1 MAEIIKQT
9 RDGDYLI
16 SVYKEVTKTSEDYYE
31 VKTHAPIE
39 IVPEPEPPTTYEEIH
54 KPILDNLALIKTDL
68 AAIKKALGISSDV
81 KEG

>member
-1 MAEIIKQT
+1 MAELIKQT

-16 SVYKEVTKTSEDYYE
+16 SVYREVTKTSEDYYE
-31 VKTHAPIE
+31 VKTYAPIE
-39 IVPEPEPPTTYEEIH
+39 IAPEPEPPTYEETN
-54 KPILDNLALIKTDL
+54 KPPFDTLTLIQNDL